1 MIQNFQVN
9 FGAVNG
15 GALALAVGLAVVVYL
30 DALLFGRRHGW
41 PKGFP
46 RLGPIPWAVFVL
58 LLWSVAVPWY
68 VIRRVRLTHSPEVRE
83 KALREREAQELFR
96 AQRAK
101 A

>member
-41 PKGFP
+41 P
-46 RLGPIPWAVFVL
+46 
-58 LLWSVAVPWY
+58 
-68 VIRRVRLTHSPEVRE
+68 
-83 KALREREAQELFR
+83 
-96 AQRAK
+96 
-101 A
+101 